1 MIKLGELIAPRFW
14 IACDRYKQLCGP
26 ARMAC
31 WPYDRPMSG
40 EDIQRNNSVGVY
52 AFKDKSRIYDY
63 IEQNRNQMLEFLK
76 CEPYVWMQPT
86 GVVIGTVRLWG
97 HIVPSQFGYRAQF
110 GRVHTLDDI
119 IELPQL
125 IRRRTEGADLAFLRQ
140 HYGVADSCCIS
151 SVEGKMRDST
161 Q

>member
-1 MIKLGELIAPRFW
+1 MIRLGEIIAPRFW

-26 ARMAC
+26 ARLAC

-40 EDIQRNNSVGVY
+40 EDIQSNNRAGVY
-52 AFKDKSRIYDY
+52 AFNDKSRIYSY
-63 IEQNRNQMLEFLK
+63 IDQNRSQMLEFLK
-76 CEPYVWMQPT
+76 WEHCVWMQPA
-86 GVVIGTVRLWG
+86 GVVTGTVRLWG

-119 IELPQL
+119 IELPEL
-125 IRRRTEGADLAFLRQ
+125 TRRRTEGEDLAFLRRQ
-140 HYGVADSCCIS
+140 YRVAESCC
-151 SVEGKMRDST
+151 EAP